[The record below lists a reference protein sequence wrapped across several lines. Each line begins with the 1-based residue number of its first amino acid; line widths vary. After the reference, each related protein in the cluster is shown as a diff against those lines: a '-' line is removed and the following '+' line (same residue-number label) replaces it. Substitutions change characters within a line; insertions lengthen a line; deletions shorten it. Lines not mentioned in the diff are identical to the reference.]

1 MIYQS
6 QRVDCLLIL
15 SYLLK
20 ITARI
25 QRLNSL

>member
-6 QRVDCLLIL
+6 QRLDCLLIL

-20 ITARI
+20 INARI
-25 QRLNSL
+25 QRLNSA